1 MATVA
6 RGHVAGGFTVPAAAW
21 LATTKCTASAASA
34 STTRASAK
42 RVLDSEVEGEEDEE
56 NEEED
61 DESTGRGRGAP
72 PSYGE
77 LSSHFGILERAA
89 QDSGNA
95 DAALYLSKARMAMIA
110 AYANKRTRQAD
121 LREFVSTE

>member
-1 MATVA
+1 MKAVQLWETVEDEHDG
-6 RGHVAGGFTVPAAAW
+6 RGVVEAMRTDAAEELTALLAGKSIGN
-21 LATTKCTASAASA
+21 
-34 STTRASAK
+34 
-42 RVLDSEVEGEEDEE
+42 DSEVEGEEDEE
-56 NEEED
+56 NEED

-72 PSYGE
+72 PSYAE

-110 AYANKRTRQAD
+110 
-121 LREFVSTE
+121 S

>member
-1 MATVA
+1 M
-6 RGHVAGGFTVPAAAW
+6 
-21 LATTKCTASAASA
+21 LALLSG
-34 STTRASAK
+34 K
-42 RVLDSEVEGEEDEE
+42 RIGNDSEGEGEEDEE

-89 QDSGNA
+89 QDSGSA
-95 DAALYLSKARMAMIA
+95 DAAFYLSKARMALIA
-110 AYANKRTRQAD
+110 A
-121 LREFVSTE
+121 

>member
-1 MATVA
+1 MKSVQLWGTVA
-6 RGHVAGGFTVPAAAW
+6 DEHDVVEAMRTDAAEELTALLAGKSIGN
-21 LATTKCTASAASA
+21 
-34 STTRASAK
+34 
-42 RVLDSEVEGEEDEE
+42 DSEVEGEEDEE

-61 DESTGRGRGAP
+61 DECTGRGRGAP

-77 LSSHFGILERAA
+77 LSFHFGILERAA

-95 DAALYLSKARMAMIA
+95 DAALHLSKARMAMIA

-121 LREFVSTE
+121 LSVSTE